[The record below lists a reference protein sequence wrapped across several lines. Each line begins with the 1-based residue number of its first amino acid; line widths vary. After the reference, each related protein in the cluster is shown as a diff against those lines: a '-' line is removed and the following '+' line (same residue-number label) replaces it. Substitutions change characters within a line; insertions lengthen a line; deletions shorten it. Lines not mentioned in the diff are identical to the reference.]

1 MSQETFNATAIDE
14 TEHRDTLSLSDIK
27 SLVGLSSSDSQNE
40 PVPIDSSVAVTDSP
54 NALVDSEDFEEEE
67 GPTQKKL
74 WQRPVP
80 KLVAIALPV
89 GIISLIF
96 GFLLFN
102 FSKLRLAED
111 KPEGADTAEVS
122 VSTVDPDTLKDEEI
136 ARLKTSNALGN
147 QATVLDSQEA
157 RRTELN
163 PTYREKFTTTP
174 SEAAAGQPQAMSRQP
189 TTTVAPASVRSRSA
203 PVSRPAIVSRPVSLA
218 PPTPMRAPTTTV
230 RSTASYAPSRPS
242 APAASASFGRTS
254 APTSRTASS
263 PQAINA
269 SEVDPFEQ
277 WQKLVSIGSYGEM
290 ENVSEKQSVPDGGP
304 EAVLANDETSAAGQ
318 TTIPI
323 MVNDSTSSPA
333 VLVSD
338 RATTKALEVDK
349 TEGYPTAEFA
359 QVATYE
365 EGAEFIMRPPVEY
378 ETEEQRRMEIV
389 PGTRARGEV
398 IAPVAWAGDVDGTV
412 GAVELSEDLVSG
424 GAVIM
429 PAGTQLIVS
438 IRTMSASGMM
448 DLQVNSI
455 VLPSSGYEQMQIPSG
470 AISIQGGDG
479 QVLMAK
485 DMSGQ
490 EGELRQLDHNQ
501 ALLGALGQIGSL
513 LNRPDSQ
520 STSTGAGGSFSTAN
534 YGSPSILGAILEG
547 GANTM
552 IASQQARNQDRADR
566 LEELPSVWVLES
578 GTDIEIFINQPIA
591 WEG

>member
-1 MSQETFNATAIDE
+1 M
-14 TEHRDTLSLSDIK
+14 
-27 SLVGLSSSDSQNE
+27 
-40 PVPIDSSVAVTDSP
+40 
-54 NALVDSEDFEEEE
+54 
-67 GPTQKKL
+67 
-74 WQRPVP
+74 
-80 KLVAIALPV
+80 
-89 GIISLIF
+89 
-96 GFLLFN
+96 
-102 FSKLRLAED
+102 
-111 KPEGADTAEVS
+111 
-122 VSTVDPDTLKDEEI
+122 
-136 ARLKTSNALGN
+136 
-147 QATVLDSQEA
+147 
-157 RRTELN
+157 
-163 PTYREKFTTTP
+163 
-174 SEAAAGQPQAMSRQP
+174 
-189 TTTVAPASVRSRSA
+189 
-203 PVSRPAIVSRPVSLA
+203 
-218 PPTPMRAPTTTV
+218 
-230 RSTASYAPSRPS
+230 RSTASYAPPRPS
-242 APAASASFGRTS
+242 APAASASFARTS
-254 APTSRTASS
+254 APTNRTASS

-290 ENVSEKQSVPDGGP
+290 ENVSEEQSVPDGGP
-304 EAVLANDETSAAGQ
+304 EAVLANTETSAGQ
-318 TTIPI
+318 TTIPV

-333 VLVSD
+333 LLVSE
-338 RATTKALEVDK
+338 RATPKALEVDK

-389 PGTRARGEV
+389 PGTKARGEV

-448 DLQVNSI
+448 DLQVTSI

-490 EGELRQLDHNQ
+490 EGQLLQLDSNQ

-513 LNRPDSQ
+513 LNRPNSQ
-520 STSTGAGGSFSTAN
+520 STSTGAGGSFSTAD

-566 LEELPSVWVLES
+566 LEELPTVWVLES
-578 GTDIEIFINQPIA
+578 GTGIEIFINQPIV

>member
-1 MSQETFNATAIDE
+1 MSQETFSAVDE
-14 TEHRDTLSLSDIK
+14 AESKDTLSIAQIK
-27 SLVGLSSSDSQNE
+27 SLVGLPSTDSQNE
-40 PVPIDSSVAVTDSP
+40 ESVPADSSVAVADSS
-54 NALVDSEDFEEEE
+54 NALIDTEDFEETE

-74 WQRPVP
+74 WQQPLP
-80 KLVAIALPV
+80 KLIAVAVPV
-89 GIISLIF
+89 GIISLVL
-96 GFLLFN
+96 GVLLAN
-102 FSKLRLAED
+102 FTKVRLAED
-111 KPEGADTAEVS
+111 EPEDANTAEEV
-122 VSTVDPDTLKDEEI
+122 VATADPEALKDEEI

-147 QATVLDSQEA
+147 QATVLDSQES
-157 RRTELN
+157 RRTELT
-163 PTYREKFTTTP
+163 PTYREKFTTSRPET
-174 SEAAAGQPQAMSRQP
+174 ETREPQAMPRQSA
-189 TTTVAPASVRSRSA
+189 TTVAPTVAPTSVRSRPTSV
-203 PVSRPAIVSRPVSLA
+203 PRPVPSVPA
-218 PPTPMRAPTTTV
+218 MRAPTTV
-230 RSTASYAPSRPS
+230 RSTASYTPPPRAA
-242 APAASASFGRTS
+242 APAASASFARTS

-290 ENVSEKQSVPDGGP
+290 ENVSEEQSVPDGGR

-318 TTIPI
+318 TTTIPI

-333 VLVSD
+333 VLASD
-338 RATTKALEVDK
+338 RATSKALEVDK

-365 EGAEFIMRPPVEY
+365 EGAEFIMRAPVEY
-378 ETEEQRRMEIV
+378 EAEEQRRMEIV

-398 IAPVAWAGDVDGTV
+398 IAPVAWAGDVDSTV

-490 EGELRQLDHNQ
+490 EGQLRQLDRNQ
-501 ALLGALGQIGSL
+501 ALLGALGQIGSI
-513 LNRPDSQ
+513 LNRPNSQ
-520 STSTGAGGSFSTAN
+520 STSTGAGGSYSTAD

-578 GTDIEIFINQPIA
+578 GTYIEIFINQPIA